1 MGISVDSNK
10 TYFDDQPAS
19 ADILNNSGVEGSLT
33 VGTSAIE
40 VKVGA
45 SKLEGRKQVTLYNN
59 SNNIIY
65 FGYTNAV
72 TTSTGIPILKKQMI
86 TWDAGDILTIYVI
99 AGSAGNNCR
108 VVEAG

>member
-1 MGISVDSNK
+1 MGFSGQSNK
-10 TYFDDQPAS
+10 TYFDDQSAS
-19 ADILNNSGVEGSLT
+19 ADIINNSGVEGSLT
-33 VGTSAIE
+33 VGTTAVE

-45 SKLEGRKQVTLYNN
+45 SKLEGRKQVSLYNN

-65 FGYTNAV
+65 FGYTNSV
-72 TTSTGIPILKKQMI
+72 TTSTGMPILKNQMI

-108 VVEAG
+108 ITEAG